1 MQLNSKVGKK
11 ILLALLVCVL
21 PGVILS
27 FNNVWRTYQS
37 HLQSLNNDVNFFADQ
52 LTLQQSAKINQA
64 KLFLTKLSQFPEIQN
79 PHYSGCKS
87 LLQRQLHL
95 APIFSSIGIPTANG
109 KLICSTSLNEGLS
122 LNLDEPYFEN
132 AIKYRNL
139 SISPLTRD
147 EKNSELHVHMA
158 YPVEDK
164 KTNSLFGVAVGI
176 LSFDWWQQSLAEF
189 EATNGEVLAFIT
201 DENNQVMTA
210 YGALAP
216 KEGSYLTQDYKE
228 LSGKDYDVL
237 DNKLKSLDLGGVH
250 YVIAQRNLIRGN
262 ENSDLSLTFWVALPS
277 EKGYQAALH
286 DLWSDILL
294 IILGLVLSIFL
305 LWTFARFIIMNPMAS
320 LLAEFSNQHVDPT
333 KQLSI
338 HQLDDSIKQILN
350 QQKNTAK
357 HLSVTE
363 QQLILAYQKQDLILN
378 SASVG
383 IIEFDQ
389 DLTILSYSQRCQKFF
404 QVPEEQIQ
412 NRHLN
417 SLAMCAGS
425 RQINDFQPLLSQFEL
440 NESEDFVLITKSLRG
455 RQQEPEELYFKWHL
469 TRVESSA
476 SQTKWVAVIE
486 DATEQENVKRSL
498 SERASHDWL
507 TKLPNRYSAMG
518 SIENSI
524 KSHEIDQFYLVLF
537 DLNGFKLIN
546 DTFGHDVGDALLIG
560 LSERMESLLAPNER
574 LARFGGD
581 EFLLFIPGRQ
591 LLSRINFLHKEIFA
605 TIRIQN
611 RDFHCAASAGVAVYP
626 QDGNDTLTLIK
637 RADLAMYEAKHKQ
650 AVDCVCY
657 RPEMENKGVERYEM
671 EAALR
676 YAYEHDEFSLNYQPV
691 VNPSQNRI
699 MSVEALIRWNSK
711 TKGWVAPDKFISV
724 AEEMG
729 LINQIGLWVIKQAMS
744 DLEDVK
750 AIFGDEVSINVNLS
764 PHQLKNSALTNELV
778 LLAQQKPG
786 LMKNLIL
793 EVTENVLINDASV
806 ERIAKL
812 RQAGYRIA
820 LDDFGTGFSSLSHI
834 ARMPIDILKI
844 DQSFIARFDNSERD
858 WLLLKNIVAMAKDL
872 NLHIVAE
879 GIESEHQA
887 NQLADMG
894 CPNMQGYFFSRP
906 KALEDFESKFALAYE
921 VDVTTTPSFKRTQTK
936 SPDETPESRLQEA
949 ELAP

>member
-37 HLQSLNNDVNFFADQ
+37 HLQSLNDDANFFADQ
-52 LTLQQSAKINQA
+52 LILQQSAKIQQA
-64 KLFLTKLSQFPEIQN
+64 KYFLTKLSQFPEIQN
-79 PHYSGCKS
+79 PHYSGCKI
-87 LLQRQLHL
+87 LLERQLHL
-95 APIFSSIGIPTANG
+95 IPIFASIGVPTQSG
-109 KLICSTSLNEGLS
+109 ELICSASLAGDINFSASET
-122 LNLDEPYFEN
+122 YFVN
-132 AIKYRNL
+132 ATKYRNL
-139 SISPLTRD
+139 TISNLGRD
-147 EKNSELHVHMA
+147 SNSDDLHVHMA
-158 YPVEDK
+158 YPIEDK
-164 KTNSLFGVAVGI
+164 NKNLLGVAVGV
-176 LSFDWWQQSLAEF
+176 LSFAWWQSSLAEF
-189 EATNGEVLAFIT
+189 EETNGETLAFIT
-201 DENNQVMTA
+201 DENDQVMA
-210 YGALAP
+210 NYGDLAP
-216 KEGSYLTQDYKE
+216 KEGSYLTEQYKL
-228 LSGKDYDVL
+228 LSGDKYDIF
-237 DNKLKSLDLGGVH
+237 DDALKSVDLKGKH
-250 YVIAQRNLIRGN
+250 YILAKRNLIRSN

-277 EKGYQAALH
+277 EKGYQSALH
-286 DLWSDILL
+286 DLWSDISL
-294 IILGLVLSIFL
+294 ILIGLVISIFL
-305 LWTFARFIIMNPMAS
+305 LWSFARFIIMNPMAS
-320 LLAEFSNQHVDPT
+320 LLAEFSNKNVDPT

-338 HQLDDSIKQILN
+338 HQLDDSIRQILN

-389 DLTILSYSQRCQKFF
+389 GLNILSYSQRCQKFF
-404 QVPEEQIQ
+404 QVPEEQIK
-412 NRHLN
+412 NRHLS

-425 RQINDFQPLLSQFEL
+425 RQCNDFQPLLDSFES
-440 NESEDFVLITKSLRG
+440 NESEDFILVTKSLRG

-469 TRVESSA
+469 TRVESEA

-518 SIENSI
+518 SIEDSI
-524 KSHEIDQFYLVLF
+524 KSHSVDQFYLVLF

-560 LSERMESLLAPNER
+560 LSERMDSLLAPNER

-591 LLSRINFLHKEIFA
+591 LQSRINFLHKEIFA
-605 TIRIQN
+605 PIRIHN

-626 QDGNDTLTLIK
+626 KDGTDTLTLIK

-650 AVDCVCY
+650 AIDCVCY

-671 EAALR
+671 ETALR
-676 YAYEHDEFSLNYQPV
+676 YAYDHDEFSLNYQPV
-691 VNPSQNRI
+691 VNPGQNRI
-699 MSVEALIRWNSK
+699 MSVEALIRWQSA
-711 TKGWVAPDKFISV
+711 TKGWVGPDKFIKV

-729 LINQIGLWVIKQAMS
+729 LINQIGLWVIKQALA
-744 DLEDVK
+744 DLEHVK
-750 AIFGDEVSINVNLS
+750 RIFGEAVCINVNLS

-778 LLAQQKPG
+778 ALAEQKPS
-786 LMKNLIL
+786 LMNNLIL

-806 ERIAKL
+806 DRIYRL
-812 RQAGYRIA
+812 RKAGYRIA

-844 DQSFIARFDNSERD
+844 DQSFIARFDDSERD
-858 WLLLKNIVAMAKDL
+858 RLLLKNIVAMAKDL
-872 NLHIVAE
+872 DLHIVAE

-894 CPNMQGYFFSRP
+894 CPNMQGYFFSKP
-906 KALEDFESKFALAYE
+906 KALNDFESKFALGYSLDQTGKSETNSLAKKSQSILE
-921 VDVTTTPSFKRTQTK
+921 EQAEAVD
-936 SPDETPESRLQEA
+936 
-949 ELAP
+949 

>member
-27 FNNVWRTYQS
+27 FNNVWRTYQA
-37 HLQSLNNDVNFFADQ
+37 HLQSLNDDANFFADQ
-52 LTLQQSAKINQA
+52 LIVQQSAKIKQA
-64 KLFLTKLSQFPEIQN
+64 KYFLTELSQFPEIQN
-79 PHYSGCKS
+79 PHYSGCKV
-87 LLQRQLHL
+87 LLERQLHL
-95 APIFSSIGIPTANG
+95 IPIFSSIGIPTESG
-109 KLICSTSLNEGLS
+109 KLICSASLSGDINLS
-122 LNLDEPYFEN
+122 TTDIYFKN
-132 AIKYRNL
+132 AIRYRNL
-139 SISPLTRD
+139 TISNLSRD
-147 EKNSELHVHMA
+147 EENSDLHVHMA
-158 YPVEDK
+158 YPIEDK
-164 KTNSLFGVAVGI
+164 TDKSLLGIAVGT
-176 LSFDWWQQSLAEF
+176 LSFAWWQASLAEF
-189 EATNGEVLAFIT
+189 ERTNGEVLAFIT
-201 DENNQVMTA
+201 DENDQVMTG
-210 YGALAP
+210 YGELSP
-216 KEGSYLTQDYKE
+216 QEGSYLSPQYRK
-228 LSGKDYDVL
+228 LSGYQYNNFDDS
-237 DNKLKSLDLGGVH
+237 LKSVELQGEH
-250 YVIAQRNLIRGN
+250 YILARRNLIRSH
-262 ENSDLSLTFWVALPS
+262 ENSGLSLTFWVALPS

-286 DLWSDILL
+286 DLWSDITL
-294 IILGLVLSIFL
+294 IMIGLMVSIFM

-320 LLAEFSNQHVDPT
+320 LLAEFSNKNVDPT

-338 HQLDDSIKQILN
+338 HQLDDSIRQILN

-383 IIEFDQ
+383 IIEFDNE
-389 DLTILSYSQRCQKFF
+389 LTILSYSQRCQRFF
-404 QVPEEQIQ
+404 QVPAEQIQ

-425 RQINDFQPLLSQFEL
+425 RQCNDFQPLLDSFEG
-440 NESEDFVLITKSLRG
+440 NEASDFVLVTKSLRG

-469 TRVESSA
+469 TRVESEA

-507 TKLPNRYSAMG
+507 TNLPNRYSAMG
-518 SIENSI
+518 SIEDSI
-524 KSHEIDQFYLVLF
+524 KSHQVENFYLVLF

-560 LSERMESLLAPNER
+560 LSERMGSLLAPNER

-581 EFLLFIPGRQ
+581 EFLLFIPGSQ
-591 LLSRINFLHKEIFA
+591 LSARINFLHKEIFA
-605 TIRIQN
+605 PIRIQN

-626 QDGNDTLTLIK
+626 KDGTDTMTLIK

-650 AVDCVCY
+650 AIDCVCY
-657 RPEMENKGVERYEM
+657 RPEMENQGVERYEM
-671 EAALR
+671 ETALR
-676 YAYEHDEFSLNYQPV
+676 YAYDHDEFSLNYQPV
-691 VNPSQNRI
+691 VNPEKNRI
-699 MSVEALIRWNSK
+699 MSVEALIRWNSA
-711 TKGWVAPDKFISV
+711 TKGWVGPDQFIKV

-729 LINQIGLWVIKQAMS
+729 LINQIGLWVIKQALS
-744 DLEDVK
+744 DLDEVK
-750 AIFGDEVSINVNLS
+750 RIFGETVSINVNLS
-764 PHQLKNSALTNELV
+764 PYQLKNSALTNELV
-778 LLAQQKPG
+778 LLAEQKPS
-786 LMKNLIL
+786 LMNNLIL

-806 ERIAKL
+806 DRISKL
-812 RQAGYRIA
+812 RKAGYRIA

-844 DQSFIARFDNSERD
+844 DQSFIARFDDSERD
-858 WLLLKNIVAMAKDL
+858 RLLLKNIVAMAKDL

-887 NQLADMG
+887 DQLADMG

-906 KALEDFESKFALAYE
+906 KALDDFEAKFSLAYRVGNQDCFRQPSVLTPDLTSPVE
-921 VDVTTTPSFKRTQTK
+921 SVEPVD
-936 SPDETPESRLQEA
+936 
-949 ELAP
+949 

>member
-1 MQLNSKVGKK
+1 MQLNSKVSKK

-37 HLQSLNNDVNFFADQ
+37 HLHSLNGDANFFADQ
-52 LTLQQSAKINQA
+52 LIVQQTAKIQQA
-64 KLFLTKLSQFPEIQN
+64 RYFLTELSQFPEIQN
-79 PHYSGCKS
+79 PHYSGCKV
-87 LLQRQLHL
+87 LLERQLHL
-95 APIFSSIGIPTANG
+95 IPIFTSIGVPTPTG
-109 KLICSTSLNEGLS
+109 ELICSASLDGD
-122 LNLDEPYFEN
+122 LNFSANKPYFES
-132 AIKYRNL
+132 AIRYRNL
-139 SISPLTRD
+139 TISNLARD
-147 EKNSELHVHMA
+147 TIDHELHIHMA
-158 YPVEDK
+158 YPIEDK
-164 KTNSLFGVAVGI
+164 KSKDLLGVAVGTM
-176 LSFDWWQQSLAEF
+176 SFSWWQASLAEF
-189 EATNGEVLAFIT
+189 EKTNGEVLAFIT
-201 DENNQVMTA
+201 DENNRVMA
-210 YGALAP
+210 RYGEMAP
-216 KEGSYLTQDYKE
+216 SEGDILPKQYQASEKQDYD
-228 LSGKDYDVL
+228 LL
-237 DNKLKSLDLGGVH
+237 DRTLQSVDIDDNH
-250 YVIAQRNLIRGN
+250 YIFAQRNLIRAN
-262 ENSDLSLTFWVALPS
+262 ENSELSLTFWVALPS

-286 DLWSDILL
+286 DLVSDITL
-294 IILGLVLSIFL
+294 ILIGLMVSCFL
-305 LWTFARFIIMNPMAS
+305 LWLFARFIIMNPMAS
-320 LLAEFSNQHVDPT
+320 LLAEFSNKTSDKG

-338 HQLDDSIKQILN
+338 HQLDDSIRQILK

-389 DLTILSYSQRCQKFF
+389 DIQILSYSQRCQAFF
-404 QVPEEQIQ
+404 QVTEEQIQ
-412 NRHLN
+412 HSHL
-417 SLAMCAGS
+417 SALAMYAGS
-425 RQINDFQPLLSQFEL
+425 RQCNEFDPLLERFE
-440 NESEDFVLITKSLRG
+440 SHGDKDFILVTKSLRG

-469 TRVESSA
+469 TRVESEA

-518 SIENSI
+518 SVEDSI
-524 KSHEIDQFYLVLF
+524 KSPYVDQFYLVLF

-560 LSERMESLLAPNER
+560 LSERMNSLLEPTER

-581 EFLLFIPGRQ
+581 EFLLFIPGNQ

-605 TIRIQN
+605 SIRIQN
-611 RDFHCAASAGVAVYP
+611 RDFHCAASAGIAVYP
-626 QDGNDTLTLIK
+626 KDGTDTMTLIK

-650 AVDCVCY
+650 AIDCVCY
-657 RPEMENKGVERYEM
+657 RPEMENQGVERYEM
-671 EAALR
+671 ESALR

-691 VNPSQNRI
+691 VNPGQKRI
-699 MSVEALIRWNSK
+699 MSVEALIRWQSA
-711 TKGWVAPDKFISV
+711 TKGWVGPDKFITV

-729 LINQIGLWVIKQAMS
+729 LINQIGLWVIKQALS
-744 DLEDVK
+744 DLEEVK
-750 AIFGDEVSINVNLS
+750 RIFGDEVCINVNLS

-778 LLAQQKPG
+778 ALAEQKPS
-786 LMKNLIL
+786 LMNNLIL

-806 ERIAKL
+806 DRIYKL
-812 RQAGYRIA
+812 RKAGYRIA

-844 DQSFIARFDNSERD
+844 DQSFIARFDDSERD
-858 WLLLKNIVAMAKDL
+858 RLLLKNIVAMAKDL
-872 NLHIVAE
+872 DLHIVAE

-894 CPNMQGYFFSRP
+894 CPNMQGYFFSKP
-906 KALEDFESKFALAYE
+906 KALHDFEVNFTLGYSLESAENSAS
-921 VDVTTTPSFKRTQTK
+921 VTHAKKAVQTI
-936 SPDETPESRLQEA
+936 EGEA
-949 ELAP
+949 EVVD